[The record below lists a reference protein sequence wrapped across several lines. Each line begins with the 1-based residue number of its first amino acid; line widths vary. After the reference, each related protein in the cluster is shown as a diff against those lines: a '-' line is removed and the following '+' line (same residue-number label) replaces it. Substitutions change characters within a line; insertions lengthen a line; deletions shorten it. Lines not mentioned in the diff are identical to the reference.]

1 MPATVL
7 PDDELLVDVLA
18 DVAAVEVDGDAAAD
32 EFELV
37 LLLLLEPQPAI
48 ATNAASASAMSAPRR
63 TAILF
68 SLMRSVPS

>member
-1 MPATVL
+1 VL
-7 PDDELLVDVLA
+7 LDDELLVDVLA
-18 DVAAVEVDGDAAAD
+18 DVAAVEVDGVAAAAD
-32 EFELV
+32 EVE

-48 ATNAASASAMSAPRR
+48 ATNAASASAMSAPRL